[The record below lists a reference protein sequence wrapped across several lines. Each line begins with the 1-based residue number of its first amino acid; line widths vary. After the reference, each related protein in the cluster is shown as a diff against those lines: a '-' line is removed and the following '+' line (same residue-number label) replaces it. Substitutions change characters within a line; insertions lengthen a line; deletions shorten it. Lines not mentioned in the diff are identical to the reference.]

1 VDDAV
6 TSPELILVSPPE
18 VAAAARRALP
28 DPGQLFAVV
37 APVPRAATRHEARRD
52 TRFSRGSVAFT
63 TLLALNCL
71 LPFLLLIAAR
81 R

>member
-1 VDDAV
+1 MDDAV
-6 TSPELILVSPPE
+6 ISPELILVSPPE

-28 DPGQLFAVV
+28 DPAILFV
-37 APVPRAATRHEARRD
+37 APPAAPTAAPEPPAAHD
-52 TRFSRGSVAFT
+52 RFSRGSVAFT

>member
-6 TSPELILVSPPE
+6 VSPELILVSPPE

-28 DPGQLFAVV
+28 DPATFLEA
-37 APVPRAATRHEARRD
+37 APTIVRRSPATHG
-52 TRFSRGSVAFT
+52 RFSRGSVAFT